1 MSVGFARAPRDG
13 TSCIL
18 ERNANKMRL
27 QRDQENLR
35 CIGCRT
41 STISLLPKAL
51 VRTAV
56 LTDNDADVNPWS
68 CTTKRTLHN
77 RDLEPQT
84 IAVGTIPELNLKEAE
99 SCS

>member
-1 MSVGFARAPRDG
+1 
-13 TSCIL
+13 
-18 ERNANKMRL
+18 MRL

-41 STISLLPKAL
+41 STISLLLRAL

-56 LTDNDADVNPWS
+56 LTDNDADVHPWS
-68 CTTKRTLHN
+68 HTAKHTLHN
-77 RDLEPQT
+77 RELEPQT
-84 IAVGTIPELNLKEAE
+84 IAVGTLPELNLKEAE